1 MQDERAA
8 FGGGIDVSTT
18 RKAMATDSSRVTRS
32 GGSAGVPS
40 PTHSVR
46 PGSGS
51 GIHWPTYRSRG
62 ARAEPSR
69 SRQIRPGGAGAR
81 SGPSSGL

>member
-1 MQDERAA
+1 M
-8 FGGGIDVSTT
+8 V
-18 RKAMATDSSRVTRS
+18 TDSSRVTRS
-32 GGSAGVPS
+32 AGSAGPAAVPP

-51 GIHWPTYRSRG
+51 GIHSPTYRSRR

-69 SRQIRPGGAGAR
+69 SRQIRPATVVSQPPGEAMASR
-81 SGPSSGL
+81 CSGDRAYQRA